1 MKFVID
7 FEYMMVF
14 LGPLKKLKK
23 KIQNNFNSY
32 QLQND
37 VFKHCLFLSMMNCDY
52 RCVMFNNR
60 NNRRSVNDRCSMNDW
75 RGMHDSAVGYRYGV
89 RYGNWMRYDGVCR
102 NNWRD
107 NPRVCNRNESKKYCL

>member
-37 VFKHCLFLSMMNCDY
+37 VF
-52 RCVMFNNR
+52 
-60 NNRRSVNDRCSMNDW
+60 
-75 RGMHDSAVGYRYGV
+75 
-89 RYGNWMRYDGVCR
+89 
-102 NNWRD
+102 
-107 NPRVCNRNESKKYCL
+107 